1 MALTIKQATWG
12 DESATTD
19 VTNVLQEKA
28 SSGYMDLTADPSIV
42 PSITLDPPKTVSLT
56 DGDKEE
62 AKRFALEQCGGGND
76 TKCVTQRSA
85 SYEATLLQKRVAEQN
100 SSKDIIKGRRLTV
113 TFVDENG
120 VEKTIQVPD
129 GQKLKIGSPPV
140 SVDTGDLLGKVRTI
154 VTTVLM
160 TGLWVFSVIVTYRT
174 FIAAGWMYSGYAAT
188 AVAVLIPYS
197 GLLIT
202 PIGFAIINSYA
213 KTDISRLGT

>member
-19 VTNVLQEKA
+19 ITKTLQDKA
-28 SSGYMDLTADPSIV
+28 SSGYMDLTADPSLV
-42 PSITLDPPKTVSLT
+42 PSITLDPPKTVALT
-56 DGDKEE
+56 DIDKEE
-62 AKRFALEQCGGGND
+62 AKRFALEQCGGGLD
-76 TKCVTQRSA
+76 TACVTQRTA
-85 SYEATLLQKRVAEQN
+85 SYEATLLQKRTAEQN

-113 TFVDENG
+113 TFIDPTG
-120 VEKTIQVPD
+120 AEKTVQVPD
-129 GQKLKIGSPPV
+129 GQKLKIGSPPININ
-140 SVDTGDLLGKVRTI
+140 TGDVLGKVRTI

-174 FIAAGWMYSGYAAT
+174 FIAAGWVHVGYAAT

-202 PIGFAIINSYA
+202 PIGFAIINNYA